1 MVAKSKLDEL
11 LERVRVSLLGGAAP
25 RLTDCPSTCR
35 FCPRF
40 VEALRFRLG
49 ALTVAEMELDSAPLG
64 VVNPAGVAIT
74 RFAVPA
80 ATGWKLTVVV
90 LVSAPTVTGLLT
102 IVPAAVF
109 ELVTVTLTGKPV
121 RRFWLA

>member
-1 MVAKSKLDEL
+1 MVASSKLDEL
-11 LERVRVSLLGGAAP
+11 LERVKVPLLGGAAP
-25 RLTDCPSTCR
+25 RLIDCPSTCK

-40 VEALRFRLG
+40 VVTLGVMFG

-64 VVNPAGVAIT
+64 VVNPAGVAIS
-74 RFAVPA
+74 RLAVPA

-90 LVSAPTVTGLLT
+90 LASALMVTGLLT
-102 IVPAAVF
+102 IVPTAVL